1 MRYFNGRVKWNENF
15 IYEETILDR
24 FRLYKRI
31 TNYIDDNDICNISID
46 INQRIGSDSKNGEVY
61 MGKIVYSNFAIKVLP
76 IINDNSFEKNRNE
89 IAIAELASQMVLE
102 NRTIHFP
109 IVYGYDLCENTIF
122 YNEKFTNKSKR
133 YQNNETKSHILIMEL
148 GCCDLK
154 QYLKN
159 NNISKKEKDYIK
171 KQCLQAIDD
180 MHRLLGVCH
189 NDLHL
194 ANFLLLPSENK
205 TAVYGYII
213 LIHDFGSA
221 DFRKEYCNL
230 DYEFFEE
237 QFKF

>member
-1 MRYFNGRVKWNENF
+1 MRYFNGKVKWGEN
-15 IYEETILDR
+15 IDIENIEDR
-24 FRLYKRI
+24 FKLYSHI
-31 TNYIDDNDICNISID
+31 TNYLDDAENLCDISSNVK
-46 INQRIGSDSKNGEVY
+46 QRIGSDSKNGEVY
-61 MGKIVYSNFAIKVLP
+61 MLEIEDNSFALKVLP
-76 IINDNSFEKNRNE
+76 IINDDSVEKNRNE
-89 IAIAELASQMVLE
+89 IAISELASQMVLE

-122 YNEKFTNKSKR
+122 YNEKFTNNSKR
-133 YQNNETKSHILIMEL
+133 YQNNDTKSHILIMEL

-159 NNISKKEKDYIK
+159 NDVSRKEKDYIK
-171 KQCLQAIDD
+171 KQCYQAIDD

-194 ANFLLLPSENK
+194 ANFLLLPFENK
-205 TAVYGYII
+205 YGYII

-221 DFRKEYCNL
+221 DFRKEYCTL

-237 QFKF
+237 QFEL